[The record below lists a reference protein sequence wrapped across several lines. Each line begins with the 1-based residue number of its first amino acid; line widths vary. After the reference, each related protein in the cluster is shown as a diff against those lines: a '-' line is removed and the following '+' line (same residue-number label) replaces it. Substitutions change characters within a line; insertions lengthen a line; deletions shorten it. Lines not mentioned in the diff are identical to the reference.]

1 MQREGKAARRPSLS
15 LPILRASRRQ
25 HRVGELTLGALLSG
39 LGETSFGWAVVVF
52 SLVTLIPLPPGSTL
66 ITALPLLVTTGQMM
80 AGYDHIRLPKRL
92 AGLRIDPLKLR
103 RAVLRLR
110 PMTRKLERILVPRY
124 TALFAP
130 RNERPLGLL
139 MFAIAFCLFLPLPL
153 SGWFPAL
160 SLFIIGVG
168 LVERD
173 GLVSGLGLILGA
185 ASVFLTVLILFTI
198 VEGAEAALH

>member
-1 MQREGKAARRPSLS
+1 
-15 LPILRASRRQ
+15 
-25 HRVGELTLGALLSG
+25 
-39 LGETSFGWAVVVF
+39 
-52 SLVTLIPLPPGSTL
+52 
-66 ITALPLLVTTGQMM
+66 
-80 AGYDHIRLPKRL
+80 
-92 AGLRIDPLKLR
+92 
-103 RAVLRLR
+103 
-110 PMTRKLERILVPRY
+110 MTRKLERILVPRY